1 MDLEKDFIKLMIFN
15 IVIRQRG
22 KRQIMI
28 NENNIKTIGTH
39 SGKFH
44 ADDVMA
50 TAILR
55 LLLGDIK
62 VRRTRDEKVLSELDL
77 VYDISLGEFDHHQL
91 NKEVRENDIPYAAC
105 GLIWR
110 EFGARVIQKLNFE
123 LDENDIMWIFDYV
136 DENLLQGIDAT
147 DNGIDIKSEI
157 KETSISDIIQSY
169 NPSWDSTDSNDDAFE
184 EAAEFATEVLERIIS
199 RQISVIQARSIVNEA
214 FENRDVKEIMVL
226 EKGCPWLQ
234 QLYKIDINNEVLFVI
249 SPNENN
255 AEYKVQTVKK
265 TSGSFEARKD
275 ILESIRGKSSE
286 EINSI
291 IKIDDAIFCHKAG
304 FIASAKSIES
314 ALKIAKLSI

>member
-1 MDLEKDFIKLMIFN
+1 
-15 IVIRQRG
+15 
-22 KRQIMI
+22 MI
-28 NENNIKTIGTH
+28 NEKNIKTIGTH

-44 ADDVMA
+44 ADDAMA

-62 VRRTRDEKVLSELDL
+62 VIRTRDENILKELDL

-91 NKEVRENDIPYAAC
+91 NKEVRENNIPYAAC
-105 GLIWR
+105 GLVWR
-110 EFGARVIQKLNFE
+110 EFGTRVIQKFNQELNE
-123 LDENDIMWIFDYV
+123 DDIMWIFDYV

-157 KETSISDIIQSY
+157 RETSISDIIQSF
-169 NPSWDSTDSNDDAFE
+169 NPTWDSNDSQDDAFE
-184 EAAEFATEVLERIIS
+184 EAAKFATEVLKRVIN
-199 RQISVIQARSIVNEA
+199 RQISVIKARSIVNEA
-214 FENRDVKEIMVL
+214 FENRNIKEVMVL
-226 EKGCPWLQ
+226 KKGCPWLQ
-234 QLYKIDINNEVLFVI
+234 QLFKIDVNNEVLFVI

-255 AEYKVQTVKK
+255 AEYKVQTVKI
-265 TSGSFEARKD
+265 TADTFEARKD

-304 FIASAKSIES
+304 FIASAKSLES

>member
-1 MDLEKDFIKLMIFN
+1 M
-15 IVIRQRG
+15 
-22 KRQIMI
+22 MI
-28 NENNIKTIGTH
+28 NEKNIKTLGTH

-62 VRRTRDEKVLSELDL
+62 VTRTRDENILRTLDL

-91 NKEVRENDIPYAAC
+91 NKEIRENNIPYAAC

-110 EFGARVIQKLNFE
+110 EFGSRIIQKFDSQLE
-123 LDENDIMWIFDYV
+123 ENDIISIFDSV
-136 DENLLQGIDAT
+136 DKNLVQGIDAT

-157 KETSISDIIQSY
+157 KVTSISDIIQNF
-169 NPSWDSTDSNDDAFE
+169 NPTWDSNDSIDEAFE
-184 EAAEFATEVLERIIS
+184 EAVQYATEVIKRIIS
-199 RQISVIQARSIVNEA
+199 RQISVIKARIIVNEA
-214 FENRDVKEIMVL
+214 FQNRTINEIMVL
-226 EKGCPWLQ
+226 ENGCPWLQ
-234 QLYKIDINNEVLFVI
+234 QLLKIDVNNKVLFVI
-249 SPNENN
+249 SPDDTNT
-255 AEYKVQTVKK
+255 EYKIQTVKK
-265 TSGSFEARKD
+265 TVDTFEARKD

-304 FIASAKSIES
+304 FIASTKSINS
-314 ALKIAKLSI
+314 ALKIAKLSVNT